1 MCVCVRAGSVS
12 NLGELQ
18 QLNMYLNDLNMYDNS
33 RDLVLHGHNHA
44 PLLESLMEQ
53 VRMSLSSRF
62 PRLPLPF
69 RLSPQFPDRTFASRS
84 TGPQNVSVVR
94 TVVSVVH
101 RYVCR
106 LLTQSKPRFPAPS
119 LVTLWKGHYTYP
131 RTSVYPNRH
140 YYFTPTHLS
149 TEIASTTLPPTPHLA
164 TEIAATTL
172 FP

>member
-1 MCVCVRAGSVS
+1 MCVCVCVCVGSVS

-53 VRMSLSSRF
+53 VRTSLSSRF
-62 PRLPLPF
+62 PSLPLPF
-69 RLSPQFPDRTFASRS
+69 RLSLQLPNHAFASRRS
-84 TGPQNVSVVR
+84 GPQNVSVAR

-119 LVTLWKGHYTYP
+119 LVTLWKGHY
-131 RTSVYPNRH
+131 
-140 YYFTPTHLS
+140 
-149 TEIASTTLPPTPHLA
+149 LPPHICLPRSARL
-164 TEIAATTL
+164 L
-172 FP
+172 YSCRFG